1 MSSRAIK
8 IILNV
13 AEKPS
18 VAKEVAKILSNN
30 HYTNQQSE
38 SKYNPVY
45 DFEINYKNEPAR
57 MKFTSVRG
65 HLMNLH
71 FPDSAKNWKGIDPI
85 KLFHGKE

>member
-1 MSSRAIK
+1 MSSRAIR

-18 VAKEVAKILSNN
+18 VAKEVSKILSNN
-30 HYTNQQSE
+30 RYTNQFTE

-45 DFEINYKNEPAR
+45 DFDIDFRNEPAR

-65 HLMNLH
+65 HLMNYH
-71 FPDSAKNWKGIDPI
+71 FPESAKNWKGIDPI
-85 KLFHGKE
+85 KLFHGK